1 MKKYDIDPS
10 LINLEI
16 TETASSNLRKIM
28 LKNMNKLIEYGVSF
42 SLDDFGMGN
51 SNLNYIIEMPV
62 EIIKF
67 DRTLVNSYFN
77 DEKAKVVFNKV
88 IEMIKSLNF
97 SIVFEGIEEEKDFK
111 ESVNIGI
118 DYIQGYYFSKPVP
131 GNEFIEFLKEHNK

>member
-1 MKKYDIDPS
+1 MFLLCLCFTFFTK
-10 LINLEI
+10 
-16 TETASSNLRKIM
+16 
-28 LKNMNKLIEYGVSF
+28 
-42 SLDDFGMGN
+42 GN
-51 SNLNYIIEMPV
+51 
-62 EIIKF
+62 
-67 DRTLVNSYFN
+67 YFN
-77 DEKAKVVFNKV
+77 DEKAKVVFNQV